1 VRRVNARALPLLTA
15 LLLASSAYT
24 AGYVGNEDFWWYLAS
39 GDLIV
44 ERGAIPERDPFLY
57 TSSERSTWVTS
68 GEVQRTWVTHS
79 WLWTVALAELDR
91 HFGLGGIALASG
103 LCVGTI
109 AILLF
114 RRARLDRLGLV
125 NTLLVALALA
135 ASASRFTP
143 RADLASC
150 LLLVVFLALLDRPSP
165 LGWGRVAVLAALQAL
180 WSNLHGG
187 YPLGLFVAFAF
198 GIGDWLEGR
207 RAGRE
212 AESSERV
219 ARAVPLLALGPL
231 LAIVSF
237 ATPPLG
243 LERLRGA
250 LAFARA
256 LGASASGAASNPLVE
271 WQPTYAAPLDASAW
285 THALFVAIGAASF
298 AATRRPV
305 RLARVAVFVGTALLG
320 ASANRFVSVF
330 ALASAW
336 LALAN
341 LADLSPSLAERLRA
355 LRRPW
360 LRAVHFAASALLAA
374 GLLATAAALWT
385 SRRALDGDPARSGFS
400 SVRPEFSAP
409 GAAAYLRE
417 QRVPGPIFNEIALGG
432 YLIDALRPD
441 TQLFIDTRNLSA
453 PLLTRYRAAIVGPE
467 AWRRLDAE
475 IGFRSVVLSN
485 LTFTPLRLRR
495 LLAHDPDWQLAF
507 VDPQAAIFVRR
518 DGEAP
523 PPRIDAIGHW
533 GPARAPFLPRDGPG
547 PQAALHRYGRSLLLE
562 YLRALAD
569 LDQPAALEAV
579 ASDALA
585 AAPGDPALLAYRG
598 YARLRQDRPLEAA
611 DDYAEAVRRAPGDLN
626 ARMNLARS
634 LARAGRP
641 DEARAQLDAA
651 AAIEPRNAAIA
662 RLRAR
667 IDSRDARR

>member
-1 VRRVNARALPLLTA
+1 VNARALPLLIA
-15 LLLASSAYT
+15 LLLTSSAYT
-24 AGYVGNEDFWWYLAS
+24 AGYVGNEDLWWYLAS
-39 GDLIV
+39 GDVIL
-44 ERGAIPERDPFLY
+44 ERGGIPERDPFLY

-68 GEVQRTWVTHS
+68 GELQRTWVTHS
-79 WLWTVALAELDR
+79 WLWTVALAELHR
-91 HFGLGGIALASG
+91 RFGLAGIGLASA
-103 LCVGTI
+103 LCVSSI
-109 AILLF
+109 AALIF

-125 NTLLVALALA
+125 NTLVVALALA

-143 RADLASC
+143 RADLATC
-150 LLLVVFLALLDRPSP
+150 GLLVVFLALLDRPPP

-198 GIGDWLEGR
+198 GLGDWLDER
-207 RAGRE
+207 RGGRE
-212 AESSERV
+212 TASSERV
-219 ARAVPLLALGPL
+219 SRAAPLLALGPL

-256 LGASASGAASNPLVE
+256 LGVSASGAMSNPLLE
-271 WQPTYAAPLDASAW
+271 WQPTYAAGLDASAW
-285 THALFVAIGAASF
+285 MHALFVAIGAASY
-298 AATRRPV
+298 AATRRPW
-305 RLARVAVFVGTALLG
+305 RLARLAIFVGTALLG

-330 ALASAW
+330 ALATAW
-336 LALAN
+336 LTLAN
-341 LADLSPSLAERLRA
+341 LSDLSPSLAERLAA

-360 LRAVHFAASALLAA
+360 LHASYYAASALLAA
-374 GLLATAAALWT
+374 LLLAAAVALWT

-409 GAAAYLRE
+409 GAVAYLRE

-432 YLIDALRPD
+432 YLIDALRPE

-453 PLLTRYRAAIVGPE
+453 PLLARYRAAIAGPE
-467 AWRRLDAE
+467 AWHRLDSE
-475 IGFRSVVLSN
+475 VGFRSVVLSN
-485 LTFTPLRLRR
+485 LTFTPVRLRR
-495 LLAHDPDWQLAF
+495 LLARDPEWQLAF
-507 VDPQAAIFVRR
+507 VDPQAAVFVRR
-518 DGEAP
+518 DGETP
-523 PPRIDAIGHW
+523 PPHIDASGHW
-533 GPARAPFLPRDGPG
+533 SPGRAPFLPRAGPG
-547 PQAALHRYGRSLLLE
+547 PQAALHRYGLSLLLE

-585 AAPGDPALLAYRG
+585 ATPGDPALLAFRG

-611 DDYAEAVRRAPGDLN
+611 SDYAEALRGAPGDVSMRL
-626 ARMNLARS
+626 NLARA

-651 AAIEPRNAAIA
+651 AAIEPGNPALA

-667 IDSRDARR
+667 LDSRGARR